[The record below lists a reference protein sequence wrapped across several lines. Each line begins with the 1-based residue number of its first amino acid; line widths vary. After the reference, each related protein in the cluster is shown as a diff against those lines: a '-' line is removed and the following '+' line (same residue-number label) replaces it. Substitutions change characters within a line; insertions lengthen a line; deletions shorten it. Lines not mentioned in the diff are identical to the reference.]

1 LDFILNLALLFGCQI
16 RGLNMGYSIFSPWA
30 PRDKFGAPILANP
43 DTHGLIIFLLSH
55 HNFKWIKND
64 ILLFGQISS
73 FMVPLLLYS

>member
-1 LDFILNLALLFGCQI
+1 
-16 RGLNMGYSIFSPWA
+16 MGYSIFSPWA

-43 DTHGLIIFLLSH
+43 DTHGLIIFLLPH